1 MKLSDA
7 AYEKIRRE
15 IAKFPAGRKR
25 SAAIAAMAIA
35 QDETRWLSPE
45 IMQEIADCLE
55 VPVIAIE
62 EIASFYSMFDTSPVG
77 KYKIT
82 VCTNLPCEL
91 SGSIQAAQHLQIRL
105 GIGFGETT
113 RDGMFTL
120 VEGECMGSCG
130 DGPVLLINNKRMHM
144 RMSNDKIDH
153 LLEELR
159 K

>member
-7 AYEKIRRE
+7 AYKKIDRE
-15 IAKFPAGRKR
+15 IAKFPAGKKR

-45 IMQEIADCLE
+45 VMQEIADYLD
-55 VPVIAIE
+55 VPFIAIE

-77 KYKIT
+77 RYKIT

-91 SGSIQAAQHLQIRL
+91 SGCIQAAQHLQLRL

-113 RDGMFTL
+113 SDGMFTL
-120 VEGECMGSCG
+120 IEGECMGSCG